1 MSPNID
7 ALYLQTL
14 QSMESTLHSLSA
26 RVEPPRRVQMGN
38 EVAFRYTE
46 KSIHQAI
53 VQKLA
58 KVVSGLHAARLLLSA
73 GFIQE
78 QGALHRMLDEFQE
91 DAVFLC
97 YALINNKV
105 TELHQ
110 KYLHAFY
117 MEEFDKPDDPM
128 GSAQKRPMVSRDKI
142 QAYLARIEGVTKDP
156 YKAQKANRVVSK
168 AFSGYVHGASPHIM
182 EMYGGEPPRF
192 HVRGMKGTPLYDDHA
207 FDLWNYFY
215 RGACAFGIA
224 AKAFG
229 HDELFARIRKYTDD
243 FAKASGRDVGAC
255 E

>member
-26 RVEPPRRVQMGN
+26 RVEPPRLVKMGN

-58 KVVSGLHAARLLLSA
+58 KVVSGLHAARLLLSS

-97 YALINNKV
+97 YAIINNDV
-105 TELHQ
+105 TDLHQ
-110 KYLHAFY
+110 RYLHAFY
-117 MEEFDKPDDPM
+117 MEEFDKPGDPM
-128 GSAQKRPMVSRDKI
+128 GSTQKRPMVSRDKI
-142 QAYLARIEGVTKDP
+142 HAYLARINGVAKDP
-156 YKAQKANRVVSK
+156 CTTQKAHRSLSK

-182 EMYGGEPPRF
+182 EMYGGDPPKF
-192 HVRGMKGTPLYDDHA
+192 HVRGMRGSPFYDDHA

-229 HDELFARIRKYTDD
+229 DNELFARIQKYTVD
-243 FAKASGRDVGAC
+243 FAEASGRDVDAC

>member
-7 ALYLQTL
+7 DLYLQTL

-26 RVEPPRRVQMGN
+26 RVEPPRLVKIDD
-38 EVAFRYTE
+38 EVAFRYSE

-58 KVVSGLHAARLLLSA
+58 KVVSGLHAARLLLSS

-97 YALINNKV
+97 YAVINNDV
-105 TELHQ
+105 TDLHQ

-117 MEEFDKPDDPM
+117 MEEFDKPGDPM
-128 GSAQKRPMVSRDKI
+128 GSTQKRPMVSRDKI
-142 QAYLARIEGVTKDP
+142 HAYLARINGVSKDP
-156 YKAQKANRVVSK
+156 HSTQKARRFLTK

-192 HVRGMKGTPLYDDHA
+192 HVRGMRGSPLYDDHA

-215 RGACAFGIA
+215 RGTAAFGIA

-229 HDELFARIRKYTDD
+229 DDELFARIQKYTVD
-243 FAKASGRDVGAC
+243 FAKASGRDVGAG

>member
-14 QSMESTLHSLSA
+14 QHMESTLHSLSA
-26 RVEPPRRVQMGN
+26 RVKAPIQIPMGDGF
-38 EVAFRYTE
+38 AFRYAE

-58 KVVSGLHAARLLLSA
+58 KVASGLHAARLLLSA

-91 DAVFLC
+91 DAIFLC
-97 YALINNKV
+97 YAVINNDV

-117 MEEFDKPDDPM
+117 MEEFDKPEDPM
-128 GSAQKRPMVSRDKI
+128 GSTQKRPMVSRDKLH
-142 QAYLARIEGVTKDP
+142 AYLARIAGLTEDP
-156 YKAQKANRVVSK
+156 HTAQKASRSVSK
-168 AFSGYVHGASPHIM
+168 AFSGYVHGASPHTM

-192 HVRGMKGTPLYDDHA
+192 HVCGMKGTPLYYDHA

-229 HDELFARIRKYTDD
+229 DDELFAQIRKFTVD
-243 FAKASGRDVGAC
+243 FARASGRDVGAY